1 MEAAFRP
8 RDSSEM
14 MAGGGD
20 DDDDGENKVKPFSK
34 FGRGST
40 WVRWN
45 KNPTIDR
52 KRGNSQKK
60 RSARKG
66 GLAKAVRVG
75 LGQDKGGKGKGRGRE
90 KKIKGTKVTRG
101 GTSRCRVHK
110 SHDLFFSFFCM
121 LIQAVLR
128 GQECHPVGSRPL
140 EAPHKLSLAQAKHSG
155 QGVLARYSPQVQV
168 DFGLWPF
175 TDSVSGLQ

>member
-1 MEAAFRP
+1 MANPLQFAYRTQKAIGVFDAAPVYEALPGF
-8 RDSSEM
+8 
-14 MAGGGD
+14 
-20 DDDDGENKVKPFSK
+20 VKPE
-34 FGRGST
+34 G
-40 WVRWN
+40 
-45 KNPTIDR
+45 
-52 KRGNSQKK
+52 
-60 RSARKG
+60 
-66 GLAKAVRVG
+66 KAVRVG